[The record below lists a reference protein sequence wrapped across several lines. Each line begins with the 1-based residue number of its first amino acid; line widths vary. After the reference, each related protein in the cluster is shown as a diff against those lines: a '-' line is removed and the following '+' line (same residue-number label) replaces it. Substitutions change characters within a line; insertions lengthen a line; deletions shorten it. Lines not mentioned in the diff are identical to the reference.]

1 MSDHTKSTD
10 ATFDIDLAGADALL
24 EGTGRFDFTKTWA
37 GGLDGTS
44 RGVMLSAGDPAT
56 ATAGYVALEVFDG
69 AIDGRSGTVA
79 FQQFGTMQDGATTL
93 HYVIVPGSG
102 TGELASVVGSIE
114 LEVDDEGRHGVTLLY
129 AG

>member
-44 RGVMLSAGDPAT
+44 RGVMLSAGDP
-56 ATAGYVALEVFDG
+56 
-69 AIDGRSGTVA
+69 RRRRPGT
-79 FQQFGTMQDGATTL
+79 
-93 HYVIVPGSG
+93 
-102 TGELASVVGSIE
+102 
-114 LEVDDEGRHGVTLLY
+114 
-129 AG
+129 